1 MREVNKQ
8 QMDHFLKKM
17 KKEAIRAVAGEEQ
30 AKVYGFWMG
39 FINAMKMTGVISK
52 EEYDYYYNE
61 ALCFCKKFVA

>member
-1 MREVNKQ
+1 
-8 QMDHFLKKM
+8 M

-61 ALCFCKKFVA
+61 ALCFCKKYVA